1 MFSIYSL
8 LFESFD
14 YYYPKFGIS
23 GKLNQKEARKHFYEV
38 LKFTMDRVNNKF
50 VYEPHWLSNQSEHA
64 GMLIPTQ
71 TRTVHGQ
78 IVIDYNKKQINVPYG
93 FEYSPV
99 LFWQL
104 KSVQQTFPE
113 FGSFPLVINGYKE
126 KYDKNLEQFVSSGQQ
141 VSDSFKD
148 YDKSTTKHRDINY
161 EVEKTVQEV
170 DWYHVT
176 RKTNLG
182 SIKRIGLVPSKEFIN
197 PQQRGW
203 TQRNPNLQNVV
214 YLTKNYNR
222 AKNIAEV
229 LIQKYNEP
237 AVILKVFG
245 EALSDYSKLV
255 VDEDEIYQHEE
266 KPSKPGVP
274 DYLLSVIGETESI
287 GYEGT
292 ISWKYIEVVEV
303 IRENLKE
310 AD

>member
-23 GKLNQKEARKHFYEV
+23 GKLNQKEHFY
-38 LKFTMDRVNNKF
+38 
-50 VYEPHWLSNQSEHA
+50 
-64 GMLIPTQ
+64 
-71 TRTVHGQ
+71 
-78 IVIDYNKKQINVPYG
+78 
-93 FEYSPV
+93 
-99 LFWQL
+99 
-104 KSVQQTFPE
+104 
-113 FGSFPLVINGYKE
+113 
-126 KYDKNLEQFVSSGQQ
+126 
-141 VSDSFKD
+141 
-148 YDKSTTKHRDINY
+148 
-161 EVEKTVQEV
+161 
-170 DWYHVT
+170 
-176 RKTNLG
+176 
-182 SIKRIGLVPSKEFIN
+182 
-197 PQQRGW
+197 
-203 TQRNPNLQNVV
+203 
-214 YLTKNYNR
+214 
-222 AKNIAEV
+222 EV